1 MIPDEII
8 RRRIPPTFTYKI
20 PHSELIDQQDPTS
33 IDFDIYSAHGAPV
46 LGKRNGTDT
55 DTISSPRIDGEEGH
69 SKLRKITTDVF
80 PGSYTRLIA
89 SDQSAIAD
97 EVRKYVSSNYV
108 NPLGNSSYIDY
119 RRRLARFSHSF

>member
-8 RRRIPPTFTYKI
+8 RRRIPPSFAYKT
-20 PHSELIDQQDPTS
+20 PHSDLIGQQDPTS
-33 IDFDIYSAHGAPV
+33 VDTYSAHGASAM
-46 LGKRNGTDT
+46 LGKRNGIDT
-55 DTISSPRIDGEEGH
+55 DTVSSPRIEGEEGL
-69 SKLRKITTDVF
+69 SKLRKVTTDVF
-80 PGSYTRLIA
+80 PGRYARRIA